1 MTSSVFI
8 KELLSEIPEIAD
20 AAKNISTFWHKPKE
34 DEAELFTRQDSE
46 VMTGD
51 PSLAR
56 HAAPRCLENVQRD
69 DLEIVFLGTGSSI
82 PSKYRNVSSIYFN
95 LSSKGGLL
103 LDCGEGTLA
112 QLKRR

>member
-8 KELLSEIPEIAD
+8 EELLSEIPEIAD
-20 AAKNISTFWHKPKE
+20 AAKNIRNFWHKPE
-34 DEAELFTRQDSE
+34 DDEVELSDRQDSNDVVIE
-46 VMTGD
+46 E
-51 PSLAR
+51 PSKFSV
-56 HAAPRCLENVQRD
+56 PKCLENVQRD

-82 PSKYRNVSSIYFN
+82 PSKYRNVSSIYVN
-95 LSSKGGLL
+95 LFSKGGLL